1 MKSNEKLSGGTA
13 TLDQAEEFVYGQN
26 LRDVDAQAN
35 DYAERVKRK
44 PYESMRGVFAQYANS
59 ELREK
64 EEGAWERA
72 VAEKYSR
79 FHDC

>member
-13 TLDQAEEFVYGQN
+13 TLSSGRVRLRAEPARRRRSG
-26 LRDVDAQAN
+26 
-35 DYAERVKRK
+35 ERLCGTRK
-44 PYESMRGVFAQYANS
+44 TQPYESMRGVFAQYANS

-79 FHDC
+79 FHYC